1 MLWLL
6 ACSTPEYPLEVEL
19 NPESIEFPWVAWDEE
34 PPESVHVGLRNRG
47 EGPAWVTLGEFE
59 GEGAG
64 NLSVVGEVAD
74 KLLMPG
80 RGVDIRVGLSR
91 NTQEWT
97 DGEFELE
104 LPVDAVSAVG
114 GGAGSGLRHGDT
126 TETFVLPVLVRID
139 CDLDDDGEE
148 STVCGGEDWEG
159 D

>member
-6 ACSTPEYPLEVEL
+6 ACATGEYPLEVEI
-19 NPESIEFPWVAWDEE
+19 NPEDVEFPWVAYDEAA
-34 PPESVHVGLRNRG
+34 PESVEVGIRNRG
-47 EGPAWVTLGEFE
+47 EGPVYLTLGAFE

-64 NLSVVGEVAD
+64 NLSVVGEVDD

-91 NTQEWT
+91 NTQEWS
-97 DGEFELE
+97 DGEFELD
-104 LPVDAVSAVG
+104 LPIEGVSGVG
-114 GGAGSGLRHGDT
+114 GGAGAGYRHGGT
-126 TETFVLPVLVRID
+126 TDVFVLPVLVRID

-159 D
+159 A